1 MRETDKFYNDLAP
14 YYHLMFE
21 DWDAVVARQA
31 EALGPL
37 IAELAGAGPKRILD
51 ATCGIGT
58 QAIGLAL
65 KGHEVTAC
73 DLSPTAVAR
82 ARHEAERFGVELT
95 FGTADLREVNRR
107 ITGPFDL
114 VVSLDNALPH
124 LESDRDLRQ
133 ALAAVRKLLGPGGLF
148 LASVRD
154 YDRLR
159 KERPEGTPLAIYAE
173 AGGERRVRQVWDWWP
188 DGEGYDFTLRIERRR
203 GGRSET
209 MVFSGRYRAL
219 RRAELEAALEA
230 SGFSDPTWLLP
241 KETGFFQPI
250 VAARPS

>member
-1 MRETDKFYNDLAP
+1 MHETDKFYNDLAP

-21 DWDAVVARQA
+21 DWDALVARQSD
-31 EALGPL
+31 ALGPL
-37 IAELAGAGPKRILD
+37 VARLAGTGPKRILD

-65 KGHEVTAC
+65 KGHEVAAY

-82 ARHEAERFGVELT
+82 ARREATRFGVEMT
-95 FGTADLREVNRR
+95 FGTADLREVDRSV
-107 ITGPFDL
+107 TGPFDL

-124 LESDRDLRQ
+124 LESDQDLRQ
-133 ALAAVRKLLGPGGLF
+133 ALAALRRLLGPDGLF

-159 KERPEGTPLAIYAE
+159 RERPDGTPLAVYPE
-173 AGGERRVRQVWDWWP
+173 DGGERRVQQTWDWWP

-203 GGRSET
+203 GGKNEAL
-209 MVFSGRYRAL
+209 VFTGRYRAL
-219 RRAELEAALEA
+219 RRAELNAALEA
-230 SGFSDPTWLLP
+230 SGFPDPTWLP
-241 KETGFFQPI
+241 PEESGFFQPI
-250 VAARPS
+250 VAARPG

>member
-1 MRETDKFYNDLAP
+1 MRETNKFYNDLAP

-37 IAELAGAGPKRILD
+37 IAELAGPGPKRILD

-65 KGHEVTAC
+65 KGHAVTAS
-73 DLSPTAVAR
+73 DLSPPAVAR
-82 ARHEAERFGVELT
+82 GRQEAERFGVEMT
-95 FGTADLREVNRR
+95 FGTADLREVDRSV
-107 ITGPFDL
+107 TGPFDL

-124 LESDRDLRQ
+124 LESDRDLRL
-133 ALAAVRKLLGPGGLF
+133 ALAAVRKLLGREGLF

-159 KERPEGTPLAIYAE
+159 RERPEGTPLAIYREAE
-173 AGGERRVRQVWDWWP
+173 GERRVQQTWDWWP
-188 DGEGYDFTLRIERRR
+188 DGEGYDLTLRIERRR
-203 GGRSET
+203 GGKSDT
-209 MVFSGRYRAL
+209 LVFSGRYRAL
-219 RRAELEAALEA
+219 RREELNTALEA
-230 SGFSDPTWLLP
+230 SGFPVLTWLP
-241 KETGFFQPI
+241 PEETGFFQPI
-250 VAARPS
+250 VAARPG

>member
-1 MRETDKFYNDLAP
+1 MREIDKFYNDLAP

-31 EALGPL
+31 ETIGPL
-37 IAELAGAGPKRILD
+37 IARLAGPGPKRILD

-65 KGHEVTAC
+65 QGHTVTAT
-73 DLSPTAVAR
+73 DLSATAVAR
-82 ARHEAERFGVELT
+82 AQKEAMRFGVGMT
-95 FGTADLREVNRR
+95 FGTADLRELDRSVA
-107 ITGPFDL
+107 GPFDL

-124 LESDRDLRQ
+124 LESDEDLRL
-133 ALAAVRKLLGPGGLF
+133 ALVTVRKLLGPRGLF

-159 KERPEGTPLAIYAE
+159 EERPEGTPLAVYPE
-173 AGGERRVRQVWDWWP
+173 AGGERRVQQIWDWWP
-188 DGEGYDFTLRIERRR
+188 DGEGYDFTLRIERRQEGKR
-203 GGRSET
+203 EA
-209 MVFSGRYRAL
+209 MVFTGRYRAL

-230 SGFSDPTWLLP
+230 SGFAVLTWLP
-241 KETGFFQPI
+241 PEKTGFFQPI
-250 VAARPS
+250 VAARPG

>member
-1 MRETDKFYNDLAP
+1 MRETDKLYNDLAP
-14 YYHLMFE
+14 FYHLMFE
-21 DWDAVVARQA
+21 DWDALVQRQA

-37 IAELAGAGPKRILD
+37 IAKLAGPGPKRILD

-65 KGHEVTAC
+65 KGHEVTAY

-82 ARHEAERFGVELT
+82 AREEAARFGVEMA
-95 FGTADLREVNRR
+95 FGTADIRALDREVA
-107 ITGPFDL
+107 GPFDL

-133 ALAAVRKLLGPGGLF
+133 ALAAVRKLLGPDGLF

-159 KERPEGTPLAIYAE
+159 EERPEGTPLLVYPE
-173 AGGERRVRQVWDWWP
+173 EGGERRVQQTWDWWP
-188 DGEGYDFTLRIERRR
+188 DGEGYDLTLRIERRR
-203 GGRSET
+203 GGKSET
-209 MVFSGRYRAL
+209 MVFPGRYRAL
-219 RRAELEAALEA
+219 RRAELEAALTA
-230 SGFSDPTWLLP
+230 SGFSELTWFSP
-241 KETGFFQPI
+241 EESGFFQPI

>member
-1 MRETDKFYNDLAP
+1 
-14 YYHLMFE
+14 MFE
-21 DWDAVVARQA
+21 DWDTVVACQA
-31 EALGPL
+31 ETIGPL
-37 IAELAGAGPKRILD
+37 IARLAGPGPKRILD

-65 KGHEVTAC
+65 KGHAVTAS

-82 ARHEAERFGVELT
+82 ARREAARFGVDMT
-95 FGTADLREVNRR
+95 FGTADLREVDRSV
-107 ITGPFDL
+107 TGPFDL

-124 LESDRDLRQ
+124 LESDRDLRR
-133 ALAAVRKLLGPGGLF
+133 ALVAVRSLLGPDGLF

-159 KERPEGTPLAIYAE
+159 AERPAGMPLAVFPE
-173 AGGERRVRQVWDWWP
+173 ADGERRVLQIWDWWP

-203 GGRSET
+203 DGKRET

-219 RRAELEAALEA
+219 RQAELNAALEA
-230 SGFSDPTWLLP
+230 SGFADLTWLSP

-250 VAARPS
+250 VAARPG